1 MSEKAIR
8 VYFELLSNKIVSMFG
23 VSKEQAVFAIQNSA
37 IQKLIREEP
46 EYVDHVPLSSWAEE
60 VHKEML
66 A

>member
-8 VYFELLSNKIVSMFG
+8 VYFDLLSNKIVSMFG
-23 VSKEQAVFAIQNSA
+23 VSKEQAVFAIQHSA

-66 A
+66 V

>member
-8 VYFELLSNKIVSMFG
+8 VYFDLLSNKIVSMFG
-23 VSKEQAVFAIQNSA
+23 VSKERAVFAIQHSA